1 MREKEDQK
9 LNVKVTQEGGREG
22 RKEERKSWCHQL
34 FITLSRCKN
43 KSLEN

>member
-22 RKEERKSWCHQL
+22 RKEERKELVSSVVYH
-34 FITLSRCKN
+34 FIKM
-43 KSLEN
+43 

>member
-22 RKEERKSWCHQL
+22 RKEKSWCHQL